1 MLVVYRYTL
10 PPNGRPIRRIDSR
23 FNRPGITL
31 LFIRF
36 VVNDDSCEVHA
47 QNPPLSPSLQRWIT
61 GGQPRSAADFS
72 ASLRLVEATV
82 RDLHEFVADFPWA
95 TVQGRTPIRG
105 TIRAIDASFPCARV
119 LYLFFTSID
128 DARAIG
134 CNRTSCVRGRRGRA
148 VAPLHHSCAAVL
160 LLGSSCRTPLR
171 PSLDSPACRL
181 GGSGGVAALLC
192 CRCGAA
198 SLAVLSP
205 PCVPAVRPCCCL
217 SPPVALP

>member
-1 MLVVYRYTL
+1 MADRFVESTPAL
-10 PPNGRPIRRIDSR
+10 IDLASHC
-23 FNRPGITL
+23 
-31 LFIRF
+31 FIRF

-119 LYLFFTSID
+119 LYLFFNSID

-134 CNRTSCVRGRRGRA
+134 CNRTSCGRGT
-148 VAPLHHSCAAVL
+148 V
-160 LLGSSCRTPLR
+160 
-171 PSLDSPACRL
+171 
-181 GGSGGVAALLC
+181 
-192 CRCGAA
+192 
-198 SLAVLSP
+198 AVLSP
-205 PCVPAVRPCCCL
+205 PCATALRPCCCL
-217 SPPVALP
+217 APPVALP